1 MNYDFKML
9 KHIASRN
16 KKICQHSLQEIMIT
30 LSQKMI
36 KLKLEGS
43 LAKKNLINKCKT
55 KHHYLITLDT
65 RRSNLPPPPTS
76 LYFLPK
82 QSNRLIDYLQH
93 IPSFLYQ
100 FKLILSLKRYL
111 SKVLKKKKRIKIETI
126 YIIHVK
132 SLYFK
137 AKKKKK

>member
-1 MNYDFKML
+1 M
-9 KHIASRN
+9 HPGI

-65 RRSNLPPPPTS
+65 RRSNLPPP
-76 LYFLPK
+76 LPPRFISYL
-82 QSNRLIDYLQH
+82 SNRIDYLQH

-111 SKVLKKKKRIKIETI
+111 SKVLKKKKRMKIETI

-137 AKKKKK
+137 AKKNLCILRIPSN